1 MPTCEVKTIIF
12 LVGPT
17 AVGKSEIAVYL
28 AKKINAE
35 IISCDSMQIYKGM
48 NIITS
53 QPSRLLQREIPH
65 HLVGSVTPDKEY
77 NVSRYRR
84 EALKK
89 VKEILRKSK
98 TPLFVGGTGL
108 YMTILVDGIFKS
120 HAQDKALRQRL
131 YKQAKRFGSV
141 HLHNKLKKV
150 DPIAAAKIHPNDT
163 KRIIRAI
170 EVFKSMGRPISALQ
184 KERRGL
190 ADEYAVE
197 IYCLNMQRDDLHERI
212 NWRVDLMFR
221 QGLIPEVKK
230 ILKHKLS
237 KTASYAIGLR
247 ELQGYL
253 QGAYDLTEAKLLVKR
268 NTRWYAKRQL
278 TWFKKD
284 KRINWIEIDN
294 QDKPKEIADRI
305 WKKHCLLQ

>member
-1 MPTCEVKTIIF
+1 MPKTIIF

-17 AVGKSEIAVYL
+17 AIGKSKIAVYL

-53 QPSRLLQREIPH
+53 QPPRLLQKKVPH
-65 HLVGSVTPDKEY
+65 HLIASVAPDKEY
-77 NVSRYRR
+77 NVSRYCR
-84 EALKK
+84 EALGK
-89 VKEILRKSK
+89 VKEIIGKGK
-98 TPLFVGGTGL
+98 IPLFVGGTGL
-108 YMTILVDGIFKS
+108 YMSILVDGIFKS
-120 HAQDKALRQRL
+120 QAQDKALRQLL
-131 YKQAKRFGSV
+131 YKQAGRFSSAY
-141 HLHNKLKKV
+141 LHDKLKKI
-150 DPIAAAKIHPNDT
+150 DPSAAAKIHPNDT

-170 EVFKSMGRPISALQ
+170 EVFKSTGRPISALQ

-190 ADEYAVE
+190 AHEYALN
-197 IYCLNMQRDDLHERI
+197 IFCLNMQRDNLYKRI
-212 NWRVDLMFR
+212 EQRVSLMFR
-221 QGLIPEVKK
+221 QGLIAEVKK
-230 ILKHKLS
+230 LLKRKLS

-253 QGAYDLTEAKLLVKR
+253 QGAYDLAEVKRLIKR

-294 QDKPKEIADRI
+294 KDKPKEIADRI